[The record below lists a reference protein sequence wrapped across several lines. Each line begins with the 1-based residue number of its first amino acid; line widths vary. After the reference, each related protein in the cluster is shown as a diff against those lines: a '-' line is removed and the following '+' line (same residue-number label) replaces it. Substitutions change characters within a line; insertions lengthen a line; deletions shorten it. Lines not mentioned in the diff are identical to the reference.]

1 MLPSLASLLVFVQL
15 WELMVEVAEP
25 EPLVQLAQKALLEQ
39 PEKLVRLAFR
49 ELLGQL
55 EQLEHKASS
64 AALEQLAQE
73 QRGPLEPKE
82 LPAFKAP
89 LGPQAVQQMRHNC
102 KG

>member
-1 MLPSLASLLVFVQL
+1 MWMLPSLASLLVFVQL

-25 EPLVQLAQKALLEQ
+25 EPLVQLA
-39 PEKLVRLAFR
+39 FR

-55 EQLEHKASS
+55 EQLEHKATS

-89 LGPQAVQQMRHNC
+89 LGLLELQRMRHNC

>member
-1 MLPSLASLLVFVQL
+1 MLPLLASLSVFVQL

-25 EPLVQLAQKALLEQ
+25 EPLVQLA
-39 PEKLVRLAFR
+39 FR

-55 EQLEHKASS
+55 EQLEHKATS

-89 LGPQAVQQMRHNC
+89 LGPQAVQQMLHSY